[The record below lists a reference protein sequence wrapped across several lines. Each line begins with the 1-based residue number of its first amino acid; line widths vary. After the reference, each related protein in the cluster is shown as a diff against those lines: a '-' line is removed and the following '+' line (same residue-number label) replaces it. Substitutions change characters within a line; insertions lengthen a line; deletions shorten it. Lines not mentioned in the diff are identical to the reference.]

1 MVNRILSVEEDPVYV
16 PAHFREDR
24 VPVLHAAIREIA
36 FGTLV
41 TLGPDG
47 LVASHVPMLLDPEPA
62 PFGTLRGHIA
72 RANPQWR
79 APDPKVPALAIFA
92 GPNAYITPSWYATKR
107 QTGKVVP
114 TWNYVAVHA
123 QGPVQFFEDAERLRA
138 IVTRLTETHEAKRAA
153 PWQVSDAPED
163 YVRAM
168 LKAIIGFELPIAR
181 LEGKWKMSQNRPAED
196 RAGVVE
202 GLGSEGNAELAAL
215 VAAQQE

>member
-1 MVNRILSVEEDPVYV
+1 MYV

-24 VPVLHAAIREIA
+24 VPVLHAAIRQIA

-47 LVASHVPMLLDPEPA
+47 LVASHVPMLLDSEPA

-79 APDPKVPALAIFA
+79 APDPKVPALAIFT

-123 QGPVQFFEDAERLRA
+123 QGPVSFFEDAERLRA
-138 IVTRLTETHEAKRAA
+138 IVTRLTDTHEAKRAA

-202 GLGSEGNAELAAL
+202 GLAGDGEAELAAL
-215 VAAQQE
+215 VAAKQD

>member
-1 MVNRILSVEEDPVYV
+1 MYV

-24 VPVLHAAIREIA
+24 VPVLHATIRQIA

-92 GPNAYITPSWYATKR
+92 GANAYITPSWYATKR

-163 YVRAM
+163 YIRAM

-202 GLGSEGNAELAAL
+202 GLSSDGNAEIAAL
-215 VAAQQE
+215 VAAQQD